1 MKQDYKKTTYA
12 CFIGYI
18 VQAIV
23 NSFVPLLFV
32 TFQKTYQIPLTKIT
46 LLITINFVIQLLID
60 LLSAGFIDKIGYRA
74 SVMQE
79 SQWMRLVTSMHME
92 HPRTITI
99 SLRRAQSNLHL
110 VRMPVK

>member
-74 SVMQE
+74 SHISVRRQGWYCSRFCRNF
-79 SQWMRLVTSMHME
+79 SQIRL
-92 HPRTITI
+92 
-99 SLRRAQSNLHL
+99 LAF
-110 VRMPVK
+110 

>member
-60 LLSAGFIDKIGYRA
+60 RRDSLIK
-74 SVMQE
+74 SV
-79 SQWMRLVTSMHME
+79 TG
-92 HPRTITI
+92 
-99 SLRRAQSNLHL
+99 HL
-110 VRMPVK
+110 

>member
-32 TFQKTYQIPLTKIT
+32 TFQKHTR
-46 LLITINFVIQLLID
+46 F
-60 LLSAGFIDKIGYRA
+60 R
-74 SVMQE
+74 
-79 SQWMRLVTSMHME
+79 
-92 HPRTITI
+92 
-99 SLRRAQSNLHL
+99 
-110 VRMPVK
+110 

>member
-46 LLITINFVIQLLID
+46 LLITINFVIQLLMCGGRAGTAHGFAGTFCRSVCWHFNVGHD
-60 LLSAGFIDKIGYRA
+60 LCSGRWIAGGA
-74 SVMQE
+74 G
-79 SQWMRLVTSMHME
+79 
-92 HPRTITI
+92 
-99 SLRRAQSNLHL
+99 QSDH
-110 VRMPVK
+110 

>member
-60 LLSAGFIDKIGYRA
+60 LLSAGFIDKIRLPGICDYCTYLCGGRA
-74 SVMQE
+74 GTAHGFAGTF
-79 SQWMRLVTSMHME
+79 SQIRL
-92 HPRTITI
+92 
-99 SLRRAQSNLHL
+99 LAF
-110 VRMPVK
+110 

>member
-60 LLSAGFIDKIGYRA
+60 LLSAGSLTK
-74 SVMQE
+74 SVTGHPWSSPTSVRRQGWYC
-79 SQWMRLVTSMHME
+79 SRFCRNFLQIRL
-92 HPRTITI
+92 
-99 SLRRAQSNLHL
+99 LAF
-110 VRMPVK
+110 

>member
-60 LLSAGFIDKIGYRA
+60 LLSAGFIDKIRLPGIRGHRPHLCGGRA
-74 SVMQE
+74 GTAHGFAGTFLQI
-79 SQWMRLVTSMHME
+79 RL
-92 HPRTITI
+92 
-99 SLRRAQSNLHL
+99 LAF
-110 VRMPVK
+110 

>member
-74 SVMQE
+74 SPWSSPTSVRRQGWYC
-79 SQWMRLVTSMHME
+79 SRFCRNFLQIRL
-92 HPRTITI
+92 
-99 SLRRAQSNLHL
+99 LAF
-110 VRMPVK
+110 